1 MDQLLEEMERIVT
14 SGTKLN
20 IDYYLKDILDEDS
33 IEEIFEFLT
42 DDCEEGSMDELTEE
56 FSEEYEEEE
65 LRLVRL
71 KFFSDVAN

>member
-1 MDQLLEEMERIVT
+1 
-14 SGTKLN
+14 
-20 IDYYLKDILDEDS
+20 
-33 IEEIFEFLT
+33 
-42 DDCEEGSMDELTEE
+42 MDELTEE